1 MSSEGNDNDNDNGV
15 QKVIEAV
22 KKVID
27 VEKEF
32 EEKMKM
38 FPIVIGNVLQDVNE
52 YKKECERN
60 LKGVIELCN
69 KVKGDIENDKES
81 EEGFKSKVD
90 VFINEINMLN
100 NNVMNN
106 ANKELLVYKAMM
118 DYFVLSEKED
128 EAQHSLKY
136 LLFMFKQSNEMVCDC
151 LRKYNVVSS
160 SSTMQNNSS
169 INNNSLL
176 EIKRLNM
183 QVEQLSQIIQ
193 TQEKVINEKNDQ
205 KVQPQPS
212 PSKKAN
218 NENEY
223 QLKIKEL
230 QKANEDLLKQI
241 KSLKEENK
249 QLKLKRG
256 SGASGDNNNNNSSNN
271 TNNNLNTIPQ
281 KEIIIHKP
289 KKITPHY
296 VDHSSLMLLNQITA
310 ENKKIMKQLE
320 HFNKQQ
326 AQVQNNLY
334 QIKQISNNNANSN
347 SNNSKTSRQLNITN
361 NDTSTNN
368 NDIILSPISETGTS
382 TKITFSKKK
391 PKTKLNSSSS
401 STNLNCRSY
410 IKSKTP
416 IKLSK

>member
-1 MSSEGNDNDNDNGV
+1 MSSEGNNNDNDNSV
-15 QKVIEAV
+15 QKVIEEV

-27 VEKEF
+27 IEKEF
-32 EEKMKM
+32 EEKMKA
-38 FPIVIGNVLQDVNE
+38 FPIVVGNVLQDVNE
-52 YKKECERN
+52 YKKECEGN

-106 ANKELLVYKAMM
+106 TNKELQVYKAMM

-160 SSTMQNNSS
+160 SSTIMQNNSS

-183 QVEQLSQIIQ
+183 QVEELSQIIQ
-193 TQEKVINEKNDQ
+193 TQEKVINEKNNQ
-205 KVQPQPS
+205 KVQSS

-256 SGASGDNNNNNSSNN
+256 GGAPNNNNNNNNSNP
-271 TNNNLNTIPQ
+271 NNNSNTIPQ

-334 QIKQISNNNANSN
+334 QIKQISNNNT
-347 SNNSKTSRQLNITN
+347 NSKTSRQLNITN
-361 NDTSTNN
+361 NDTTTNN
-368 NDIILSPISETGTS
+368 NDIILSPISENSTS
-382 TKITFSKKK
+382 TKINFSKKK

-401 STNLNCRSY
+401 STNLSCRSY

>member
-1 MSSEGNDNDNDNGV
+1 MSSEGNNNDNDNSV
-15 QKVIEAV
+15 QKVIEEV

-27 VEKEF
+27 IEKEF
-32 EEKMKM
+32 EEKMKA
-38 FPIVIGNVLQDVNE
+38 FPIVVGNVLQDVNE
-52 YKKECERN
+52 YKKECEGN

-69 KVKGDIENDKES
+69 KVKRDIENDKES

-106 ANKELLVYKAMM
+106 ANKELQVYKAMM

-136 LLFMFKQSNEMVCDC
+136 LLFMFKQSNEMVCDW
-151 LRKYNVVSS
+151 LRRYNVVSS
-160 SSTMQNNSS
+160 SSTIMQNNSS

-183 QVEQLSQIIQ
+183 QVEELSQIIQ
-193 TQEKVINEKNDQ
+193 TQEKVINEKNNQ
-205 KVQPQPS
+205 KVQTS

-256 SGASGDNNNNNSSNN
+256 GGAPNNNNNNNNSNP
-271 TNNNLNTIPQ
+271 NNNSNTIPQ

-334 QIKQISNNNANSN
+334 QIKQISNNNT
-347 SNNSKTSRQLNITN
+347 NSKTSRQLNITN
-361 NDTSTNN
+361 NDTTTNN
-368 NDIILSPISETGTS
+368 NDIILSPISENSTS
-382 TKITFSKKK
+382 TKINFSKKK

-401 STNLNCRSY
+401 STNLSCRSY

>member
-1 MSSEGNDNDNDNGV
+1 MSSEGNVNDNVNDNGV
-15 QKVIEAV
+15 QKVIEEV

-38 FPIVIGNVLQDVNE
+38 FPIVVGNVLKDVNE
-52 YKKECERN
+52 YKKECEGN
-60 LKGVIELCN
+60 LKEVVELCS
-69 KVKGDIENDKES
+69 KLKRDIENDNK
-81 EEGFKSKVD
+81 EEGFKSKID
-90 VFINEINMLN
+90 VFINEVNTLN

-106 ANKELLVYKAMM
+106 SNKELQVYKAMM
-118 DYFVLSEKED
+118 EYFVLSEKED

-136 LLFMFKQSNEMVCDC
+136 LLFMFKQSNEMVCDW
-151 LRKYNVVSS
+151 LRKYNVVLSA
-160 SSTMQNNSS
+160 STMQNNSCV
-169 INNNSLL
+169 NNNSLL

-183 QVEQLSQIIQ
+183 QVEELSQIIQ
-193 TQEKVINEKNDQ
+193 TQEKVINEKNNQ
-205 KVQPQPS
+205 KVQPS

-249 QLKLKRG
+249 QLKLKHN
-256 SGASGDNNNNNSSNN
+256 SNTPNNNNNNSNSNSN
-271 TNNNLNTIPQ
+271 TTPQ

-289 KKITPHY
+289 KKIIPHY

-334 QIKQISNNNANSN
+334 QIKQISNNNNS

-361 NDTSTNN
+361 NDTTND
-368 NDIILSPISETGTS
+368 NDIILSPISET

-416 IKLSK
+416 IKQSK